1 MAECFWGVPVRLFSS
16 QFAVL
21 TGADVIAVGRSAGH
35 LQVAQELGASEV
47 VDSTKVDP
55 GAYLEDSLDA
65 VLTFAPSDVVNAGAL
80 RALKWGGTLV
90 TGVPLTFAGFPFN
103 KNQTVIGTLLGNRG
117 QMNAVLRLAAEGKV
131 RTVVD
136 RFPMAEAAEVLQK
149 LASGE
154 LRSRAV
160 LEN

>member
-1 MAECFWGVPVRLFSS
+1 MAL

-35 LQVAQELGASEV
+35 LEVAKELGAAEV

-55 GAYLEDSLDA
+55 GEYLEDSLDA

-80 RALKWGGTLV
+80 RALKWGGTFV
-90 TGVPLTFAGFPFN
+90 TGVPLTFGGFPFN
-103 KNQTVIGTLLGNRG
+103 KSQTVMGTILGNRA
-117 QMNAVLRLAAEGKV
+117 QMNEVMRLAEDGKI

-136 RFPMAEAAEVLQK
+136 RFPMAGAAEVLLK
-149 LASGE
+149 LTSGE